1 MLASDNLSL
10 IRSRSMETMV
20 SQCKAFVRE
29 IEILSDDEAALVQV
43 SKLLGSGGF
52 GSVYEGKYLGKT
64 VAVKKM
70 NTNSKNPRAV
80 LQSFQAETSIAS
92 FCHPHIVRTLAASS
106 LDCPL
111 SERVIV
117 MEFAGPRTL
126 RNILD
131 NEKEDINEERRMKF
145 ASHITMAL
153 EFIHAQDIAHLDV
166 KPANILVDSKDICK
180 LGDFGCS
187 QVLDEG
193 DENLP
198 ASPTYSY
205 LTGTFAY
212 RAPELL
218 KGEPPTPKADIYS
231 LGICLWQLLTR
242 EQPYGSENLY
252 VVVFGVV
259 AYNLRPRVPSGDA
272 TSCHYQQLVESL
284 WQASPCLRP
293 TANDTK
299 KILRSL
305 HRHPSAIWA
314 NCCRD
319 ISFLLYTCGEFLA
332 VDVKQNQL
340 TFNVVAWIIFTNESF
355 SCLQSRLKNSLF
367 MEVETHRLNSTSS
380 ILIFS

>member
-1 MLASDNLSL
+1 MLSL
-10 IRSRSMETMV
+10 ICSRPKETTETMAL
-20 SQCKAFVRE
+20 QCKAFVGE
-29 IEILSDDEAALVQV
+29 IQILSDDESALVQIA
-43 SKLLGSGGF
+43 KPLGSGGF
-52 GSVYEGKYLGKT
+52 GTVYEGKFRGRK

-106 LDCPL
+106 SDRPL
-111 SERVIV
+111 SERMIV

-131 NEKEDINEERRMKF
+131 NEKEIIDEERRLKF
-145 ASHITMAL
+145 ASHVTLAL
-153 EFIHAQDIAHLDV
+153 EFIHARDIAHLDV
-166 KPANILVDSKDICK
+166 KPANLLVDSKDVCK

-187 QVLDEG
+187 QVVDDG
-193 DENLP
+193 DNLP

-218 KGEPPTPKADIYS
+218 KGETPSPKADIYS

-259 AYNLRPRVPSGDA
+259 AYNLRPRVPTLDEAASR
-272 TSCHYQQLVESL
+272 YQQLVESL
-284 WQASPCLRP
+284 WQSSPCMRP
-293 TANDTK
+293 TASETINV
-299 KILRSL
+299 LRSL
-305 HRHPSAIWA
+305 Q
-314 NCCRD
+314 
-319 ISFLLYTCGEFLA
+319 IS
-332 VDVKQNQL
+332 
-340 TFNVVAWIIFTNESF
+340 
-355 SCLQSRLKNSLF
+355 
-367 MEVETHRLNSTSS
+367 
-380 ILIFS
+380 

>member
-1 MLASDNLSL
+1 MLSL
-10 IRSRSMETMV
+10 IRSRSKDTTTETMAP
-20 SQCKAFVRE
+20 QCKAFVQE
-29 IEILSDDEAALVQV
+29 IEILSDDETALVQIG
-43 SKLLGSGGF
+43 KLLGSGGF
-52 GSVYEGKYLGKT
+52 GSVCEGKFRGRK

-80 LQSFQAETSIAS
+80 LQSFQAETSITS

-106 LDCPL
+106 LERPI
-111 SERVIV
+111 SERMII
-117 MEFAGPRTL
+117 MEFAGSRTL

-131 NEKEDINEERRMKF
+131 NEKEIIDEERRMKF

-166 KPANILVDSKDICK
+166 KPANILVDSKDVCK

-187 QVLDEG
+187 QVVDDG
-193 DENLP
+193 ENLP

-218 KGEPPTPKADIYS
+218 KGETPSPKADIYS

-259 AYNLRPRVPSGDA
+259 AYNLRPRVPSLDK
-272 TSCHYQQLVESL
+272 TSCRYQQLVESL
-284 WQASPCLRP
+284 WQSSPCLRP
-293 TANDTK
+293 TASETI

-305 HRHPSAIWA
+305 QRS
-314 NCCRD
+314 
-319 ISFLLYTCGEFLA
+319 
-332 VDVKQNQL
+332 
-340 TFNVVAWIIFTNESF
+340 
-355 SCLQSRLKNSLF
+355 
-367 MEVETHRLNSTSS
+367 
-380 ILIFS
+380 

>member
-284 WQASPCLRP
+284 WQATPCLRP

-305 HRHPSAIWA
+305 HRHPSAI
-314 NCCRD
+314 
-319 ISFLLYTCGEFLA
+319 
-332 VDVKQNQL
+332 
-340 TFNVVAWIIFTNESF
+340 
-355 SCLQSRLKNSLF
+355 
-367 MEVETHRLNSTSS
+367 
-380 ILIFS
+380 

>member
-1 MLASDNLSL
+1 MALH
-10 IRSRSMETMV
+10 
-20 SQCKAFVRE
+20 CKAFVGE
-29 IEILSDDEAALVQV
+29 IQILSDDESALVQIT
-43 SKLLGSGGF
+43 KPLGSGGF
-52 GSVYEGKYLGKT
+52 GTVYEGKFRGRK

-106 LDCPL
+106 LDRPL
-111 SERVIV
+111 SERMIV

-131 NEKEDINEERRMKF
+131 NEKEIIDEERRLKF
-145 ASHITMAL
+145 ASHVTMAL
-153 EFIHAQDIAHLDV
+153 EFIHARDIAHLDV
-166 KPANILVDSKDICK
+166 KPANLLVDSKDVCK

-187 QVLDEG
+187 QVVDDG
-193 DENLP
+193 DNLP

-218 KGEPPTPKADIYS
+218 KGETPSPKADIYS

-259 AYNLRPRVPSGDA
+259 AYNLRPRVPTLDKAAS
-272 TSCHYQQLVESL
+272 HYQQLVESL
-284 WQASPCLRP
+284 WQSSPCMRP
-293 TANDTK
+293 TASETIK
-299 KILRSL
+299 VLRSL
-305 HRHPSAIWA
+305 Q
-314 NCCRD
+314 
-319 ISFLLYTCGEFLA
+319 IS
-332 VDVKQNQL
+332 
-340 TFNVVAWIIFTNESF
+340 
-355 SCLQSRLKNSLF
+355 
-367 MEVETHRLNSTSS
+367 
-380 ILIFS
+380 

>member
-1 MLASDNLSL
+1 MLSL
-10 IRSRSMETMV
+10 IRSRSKDTTTETMAP
-20 SQCKAFVRE
+20 QCKAFVQE
-29 IEILSDDEAALVQV
+29 IEILSDDETALVQIG
-43 SKLLGSGGF
+43 KLLGSGGF
-52 GSVYEGKYLGKT
+52 GSVYEGKFRGRK

-106 LDCPL
+106 LERPI
-111 SERVIV
+111 SERMII
-117 MEFAGPRTL
+117 MEFAGSRTL

-131 NEKEDINEERRMKF
+131 NEKEIIDEERRMKF
-145 ASHITMAL
+145 ASNITMAL
-153 EFIHAQDIAHLDV
+153 EFIHARDIAHLDV
-166 KPANILVDSKDICK
+166 KPANILVDSKDVCK

-187 QVLDEG
+187 QVVDDG

-218 KGEPPTPKADIYS
+218 KGETPSPKADIYS

-259 AYNLRPRVPSGDA
+259 AYNLRPRVPSLDK
-272 TSCHYQQLVESL
+272 TSCRYQQLVESL
-284 WQASPCLRP
+284 WQSSPCLRP
-293 TANDTK
+293 TASETI

-305 HRHPSAIWA
+305 QR
-314 NCCRD
+314 
-319 ISFLLYTCGEFLA
+319 T
-332 VDVKQNQL
+332 
-340 TFNVVAWIIFTNESF
+340 
-355 SCLQSRLKNSLF
+355 
-367 MEVETHRLNSTSS
+367 
-380 ILIFS
+380 

>member
-1 MLASDNLSL
+1 MLASERLPL
-10 IRSRSMETMV
+10 IRSRSKETEATMA
-20 SQCKAFVRE
+20 SQYKALVQE
-29 IEILSDDEAALVQV
+29 IEILSDDETALVQV

-52 GSVYEGKYLGKT
+52 GSVYEGKFRGKK

-106 LDCPL
+106 LDRPL
-111 SERVIV
+111 SERMII
-117 MEFAGPRTL
+117 MEFAGSRTL

-131 NEKEDINEERRMKF
+131 NEKEIIDEERRMRF

-153 EFIHAQDIAHLDV
+153 EFIHGQDIAHLDV

-187 QVLDEG
+187 QIVDDG
-193 DENLP
+193 ENLP

-218 KGEPPTPKADIYS
+218 KGETPSPKADIYS

-259 AYNLRPRVPSGDA
+259 AYNLRPRVPSVDK

-284 WQASPCLRP
+284 WQSSPCLRP
-293 TANDTK
+293 TASETIE
-299 KILRSL
+299 ILRSMQ
-305 HRHPSAIWA
+305 RS
-314 NCCRD
+314 
-319 ISFLLYTCGEFLA
+319 
-332 VDVKQNQL
+332 
-340 TFNVVAWIIFTNESF
+340 
-355 SCLQSRLKNSLF
+355 
-367 MEVETHRLNSTSS
+367 
-380 ILIFS
+380 

>member
-1 MLASDNLSL
+1 MLASEKLL
-10 IRSRSMETMV
+10 QIRSRSKETADTMAP
-20 SQCKAFVRE
+20 QCKAFVRE
-29 IEILSDDEAALVQV
+29 IEILSEDEAALVQI

-52 GSVYEGKYLGKT
+52 GSVHEGKYRGGT

-92 FCHPHIVRTLAASS
+92 FCHPHIVRTIAASS
-106 LDCPL
+106 LDRPL
-111 SERVIV
+111 SERMII
-117 MEFAGPRTL
+117 MEFAGSRTL

-131 NEKEDINEERRMKF
+131 NEKEVIDEERRLKF

-153 EFIHAQDIAHLDV
+153 EFIHEQDIAHLDV
-166 KPANILVDSKDICK
+166 KPANILVDSKDVCK

-187 QVLDEG
+187 QILDEG

-218 KGEPPTPKADIYS
+218 KGETPTPKADIYS

-259 AYNLRPRVPSGDA
+259 AYNLRPRVPSGDE

-284 WQASPCLRP
+284 WQANPCLRP
-293 TANDTK
+293 TASDTIG
-299 KILRSL
+299 ILRSL
-305 HRHPSAIWA
+305 QR
-314 NCCRD
+314 
-319 ISFLLYTCGEFLA
+319 
-332 VDVKQNQL
+332 K
-340 TFNVVAWIIFTNESF
+340 
-355 SCLQSRLKNSLF
+355 
-367 MEVETHRLNSTSS
+367 
-380 ILIFS
+380 

>member
-10 IRSRSMETMV
+10 IRSRSKETMV
-20 SQCKAFVRE
+20 PQCKAFVRE
-29 IEILSDDEAALVQV
+29 IEMLSDDEAALVQV

-52 GSVYEGKYLGKT
+52 GSVYEGKYRGRI

-111 SERVIV
+111 SERVII

-242 EQPYGSENLY
+242 EEPYGSENLY

-259 AYNLRPRVPSGDA
+259 AYNLRPRKRTSKGKLKGD
-272 TSCHYQQLVESL
+272 
-284 WQASPCLRP
+284 
-293 TANDTK
+293 
-299 KILRSL
+299 
-305 HRHPSAIWA
+305 
-314 NCCRD
+314 
-319 ISFLLYTCGEFLA
+319 
-332 VDVKQNQL
+332 
-340 TFNVVAWIIFTNESF
+340 
-355 SCLQSRLKNSLF
+355 
-367 MEVETHRLNSTSS
+367 
-380 ILIFS
+380 

>member
-1 MLASDNLSL
+1 MLASGRLSL
-10 IRSRSMETMV
+10 IRSRSKESVETMAP
-20 SQCKAFVRE
+20 QCKAFVQD
-29 IEILSDDEAALVQV
+29 IEILSDDETALVQM

-52 GSVYEGKYLGKT
+52 GSVYEGKFRGRK

-111 SERVIV
+111 SERMII
-117 MEFAGPRTL
+117 MEFAGSRTL
-126 RNILD
+126 QNILD
-131 NEKEDINEERRMKF
+131 NEKEIIDEERRIKF
-145 ASHITMAL
+145 ACHITMAL
-153 EFIHAQDIAHLDV
+153 EFIHGQDIAHLDV
-166 KPANILVDSKDICK
+166 KPANILVDSRDICK

-187 QVLDEG
+187 QIVDDG

-218 KGEPPTPKADIYS
+218 KGETPSPKADIYS

-259 AYNLRPRVPSGDA
+259 AYNLRPRVPSVDK

-284 WQASPCLRP
+284 WQSSPCLRP
-293 TANDTK
+293 TASET
-299 KILRSL
+299 IEVLRSL
-305 HRHPSAIWA
+305 QRS
-314 NCCRD
+314 
-319 ISFLLYTCGEFLA
+319 
-332 VDVKQNQL
+332 
-340 TFNVVAWIIFTNESF
+340 
-355 SCLQSRLKNSLF
+355 
-367 MEVETHRLNSTSS
+367 
-380 ILIFS
+380 